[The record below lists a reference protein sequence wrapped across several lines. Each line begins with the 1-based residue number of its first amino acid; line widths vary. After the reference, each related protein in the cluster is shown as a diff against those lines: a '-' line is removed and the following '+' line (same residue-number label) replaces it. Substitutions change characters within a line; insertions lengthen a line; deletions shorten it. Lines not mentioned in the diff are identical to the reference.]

1 MKLKPREV
9 VKLTQAA
16 WIQNDPKGTLPSLC
30 IKVQRVHI

>member
-1 MKLKPREV
+1 MKLRPREV
-9 VKLTQAA
+9 GKLTQAV